1 MHADEEAGAVPDRRQ
16 EPRLPEELVAVMTD
30 NAVAEQLIQALPEE
44 RVEDAARF
52 VEEGSGHTDRARRAV
67 DVVRDALT
75 DEPGGLTAPE
85 T

>member
-1 MHADEEAGAVPDRRQ
+1 MQPDEEAGSAPDRRQ
-16 EPRLPEELVAVMTD
+16 KPRLPEELVAVMTD
-30 NAVAEQLIQALPEE
+30 SAVAEQLIQALPEA

-52 VEEGSGHTDRARRAV
+52 VEEGSGRTDRARRAV

-85 T
+85 S